1 MYVQRWWVAPFIFNF
16 SFYDFFLLFLSMI
29 SLYDVDQVNADW
41 AQGFQERET
50 SNSSGDQGTE
60 TAISLS
66 RCEQP

>member
-1 MYVQRWWVAPFIFNF
+1 MRRLHQLAAKKG
-16 SFYDFFLLFLSMI
+16 LE
-29 SLYDVDQVNADW
+29 ADW

-66 RCEQP
+66 RYERP